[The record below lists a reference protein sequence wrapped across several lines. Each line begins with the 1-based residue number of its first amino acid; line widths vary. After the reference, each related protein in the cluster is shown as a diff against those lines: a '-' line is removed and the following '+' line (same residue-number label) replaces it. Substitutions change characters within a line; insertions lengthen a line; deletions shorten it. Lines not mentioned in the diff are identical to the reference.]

1 MYLGDFV
8 VIKFEK
14 MINNDGDVSKAHS
27 SQLEE
32 ISPSRPKL
40 RKFKQN

>member
-27 SQLEE
+27 QLEE